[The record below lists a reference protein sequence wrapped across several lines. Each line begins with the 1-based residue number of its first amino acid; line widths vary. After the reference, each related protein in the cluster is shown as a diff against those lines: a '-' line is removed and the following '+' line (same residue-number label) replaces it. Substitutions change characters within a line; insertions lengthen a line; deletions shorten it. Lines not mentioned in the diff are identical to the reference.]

1 MNVEAVSSPPGL
13 SNIAS
18 GTNVSSLG
26 DKNALDNFSGLM
38 RDAIDSINTTQKS
51 ADKEISRAV
60 TGESPDL
67 HRTIIELQTADLKF
81 QFGLQVRNKLIGAYE
96 EIMRMQV

>member
-1 MNVEAVSSPPGL
+1 MNVEAVNSASGL
-13 SNIAS
+13 SNIAA
-18 GTNVSSLG
+18 GTDVSSLG
-26 DKNALDNFSGLM
+26 DKNVLDNFSGLM
-38 RDAIDSINTTQKS
+38 RDAIDSINTTQKA
-51 ADKEISRAV
+51 ADKEVSRAV